1 MFNKGDGNDFIN
13 DAVGNNTIRFGKGIN
28 KEDLTFVY
36 SNNNFSIRYGADDT
50 IAVNGYASNFAYQ
63 INKIELDNGNFISN
77 SQINKIIQDINSYAR
92 DNGITAISHD
102 TIRNN
107 QDMMSIVMSGWN
119 S

>member
-1 MFNKGDGNDFIN
+1 GNDVIN
-13 DAVGNNTIRFGKGIN
+13 DIAGNNTIRFGEGIS

-36 SNNNFSIRYGADDT
+36 SNNNFSIRYGADDI